1 MFLSFSLREIM
12 IMTPSEV
19 LEKALAIQK
28 ERVGQWG
35 DAYKLCPLLLNKI
48 KGKNQSVAEWCADM
62 CVLKLTRFYQSG
74 CTSVDSIIDLINYAA
89 MSLDG
94 IESDKKVH
102 PESEVTALIKSDVLE

>member
-1 MFLSFSLREIM
+1 M